1 MLPNL
6 DLKVR
11 PLDALAAALSV
22 VGHAAAGTF
31 LTNRVVIGAPEYWP
45 KAPLILGF
53 WWAWPLLGLAN
64 ALAVSRRGGLAR
76 AMLLPKTPG
85 RLWALGFAL
94 LGARWL
100 AQEVGRKSHPR
111 MVPARVRLLG
121 SEAHDLRDDIFRHEG
136 LAASGVRGAVRRAN
150 EIYRLEVRSYEIAL
164 DRLPP
169 ALDGFTIVQV
179 SDVHYAHFSSA
190 EFVRRYVDMV
200 VEMSAD
206 FVALTGDY
214 QTYPRDVEKV
224 ARLLAP
230 LGQWSC
236 RDRGG
241 RGVAAVLGNHDREA
255 GAEHVTDALRRA
267 RIPVLNNEHIRLERG
282 GASLYVAGV
291 ADPWS
296 PWHNLDLALLGI
308 PEGACTVLL
317 AHVPDYLDTDSAGR
331 VDFQLSGHNHGGQI
345 KIPGLGALLVSSRYG
360 RRYDEGFFTRA
371 GTLMYVSR
379 GLGGKP
385 PVRFGS
391 LPEITRF
398 VLRPA

>member
-1 MLPNL
+1 MLPSL
-6 DLKVR
+6 SLRVR
-11 PLDALAAALSV
+11 PLDALAAALDV
-22 VGHAAAGTF
+22 AGHAAAGTF

-53 WWAWPLLGLAN
+53 WGAWPLLGLVN
-64 ALAVSRRGGLAR
+64 AWTAGRPGGLAR
-76 AMLLPKTPG
+76 AMLLPNTPG
-85 RLWALGFAL
+85 RLWALGFAA

-100 AQEVGRKSHPR
+100 VQEAARKRRPR
-111 MVPARVRLLG
+111 RAPTRATLLAT
-121 SEAHDLRDDIFRHEG
+121 EEHDLRDHVLRREG
-136 LAASGVRGAVRRAN
+136 PAASGVRGAVRRAN
-150 EIYRLEVRSYEIAL
+150 EIYRLEVRSYEVAL
-164 DRLPP
+164 DRLP
-169 ALDGFTIVQV
+169 LEFDGFTIVQV

-190 EFVRRYVDMV
+190 EFVRWYVDLV
-200 VEMSAD
+200 VGMSPD

-214 QTYPRDVEKV
+214 QTYPRDVEAV

-230 LGQWSC
+230 LGEWS
-236 RDRGG
+236 RRERGG
-241 RGVAAVLGNHDREA
+241 CGVAAVLGNHDREA
-255 GAEHVTDALRRA
+255 GAEHVTDALCRA
-267 RIPVLNNEHIRLERG
+267 GIPVLNNEHMRFERG

-308 PEGACTVLL
+308 PEGTCTILL
-317 AHVPDYLDTDSAGR
+317 AHVPDYLDMASAGR

-345 KIPGLGALLVSSRYG
+345 KVPGLGALLVSSRYG
-360 RRYDEGFFTRA
+360 RRYDEGFFTRG

>member
-1 MLPNL
+1 MPRRLN
-6 DLKVR
+6 LKVR
-11 PLDALAAALSV
+11 PLDALAALLSV
-22 VGHAAAGTF
+22 TGHAAAGTF
-31 LTNRVVIGAPEYWP
+31 VTNRVVIGAPEYWP
-45 KAPLILGF
+45 KAVLILGH
-53 WWAWPLLGLAN
+53 WGAWPLLGLVN
-64 ALAVSRRGGLAR
+64 AFAAGRGGGIAR
-76 AMLLPKTPG
+76 NILRPTTAG
-85 RLWALGFAL
+85 RLWALGFAA
-94 LGARWL
+94 LGARAI
-100 AQEVGRKSHPR
+100 AQEVFRKRHPR
-111 MVPARVRLLG
+111 TLPARVRLLG
-121 SEAHDLRDDIFRHEG
+121 SEQHDLRGRILQHEG
-136 LAASGVRGAVRRAN
+136 LSGSGVRGAVRRVN
-150 EIYRLEVRSYEIAL
+150 EIYRLELRSYEVAL

-169 ALDGFTIVQV
+169 AFDGFTIVQI

-200 VEMSAD
+200 VQMSPD

-230 LGQWSC
+230 FGEWSC
-236 RDRGG
+236 RERGG
-241 RGVAAVLGNHDREA
+241 KGAAAVLGNHDREA
-255 GAEHVTDALRRA
+255 GAEHVDDALRRA
-267 RIPVLNNEHIRLERG
+267 GIPVLNNEHMRIKRG
-282 GASLYVAGV
+282 EASLYIAGV

-308 PEGACTVLL
+308 PRGACTVLL

-331 VDFQLSGHNHGGQI
+331 VDLQLSGHNHGGQI

-360 RRYDEGFFTRA
+360 RRYDEGFFTRR
-371 GTLMYVSR
+371 GTIMYVSR

>member
-1 MLPNL
+1 MPPKL

-22 VGHAAAGTF
+22 TGHAAAGTF

-45 KAPLILGF
+45 KAVLILGF

-64 ALAVSRRGGLAR
+64 ALAVGWRGGLAR
-76 AMLLPKTPG
+76 AMLLPTTPG
-85 RLWALGFAL
+85 RLWALLFAA

-100 AQEVGRKSHPR
+100 AQEALRKLHPR
-111 MVPARVRLLG
+111 TLPANVRPLG
-121 SEAHDLRDDIFRHEG
+121 TVEHDLRGHVFRHEG
-136 LAASGVRGAVRRAN
+136 VDATGVRGAVRRAN
-150 EIYRLEVRSYEIAL
+150 EMYRLEVRSYEVTL

-169 ALDGFTIVQV
+169 AFDGFAIVQV

-200 VEMSAD
+200 VEMSPD

-230 LGQWSC
+230 LGEWSC
-236 RDRGG
+236 AERGG
-241 RGVAAVLGNHDREA
+241 HGAAAVLGNHDREA
-255 GAEHVTDALRRA
+255 GAEHVADALRRA
-267 RIPVLNNEHIRLERG
+267 RIPVLNNEHMRLERG
-282 GASLYVAGV
+282 GASLYIAGV

-317 AHVPDYLDTDSAGR
+317 AHVPDYLDTHAADR

-398 VLRPA
+398 VLRSI